1 MANIDPTPSW
11 APIRQLETTDRN
23 LAGPGGVLNTQPV
36 SIAARLNLLR
46 DNATALNNTVAGV
59 SSRQDAADSN
69 ISSLESQVIDA
80 ASVASAAIPSPSP
93 PINNTSVY
101 FNGSEWTGYTVTP
114 VSRTL
119 MAATTQTA
127 QRSAIQ
133 ALGTPELIATTGW
146 GGGSQEIIA
155 DCNTLSVSK
164 IFRTTGA
171 TLNTPAG
178 MPIDGVLLN
187 IRNSTD
193 QAIQIWST
201 VREIGVRNRPTLFVR
216 GYYGNTQQWGPWR
229 RMADDDAVVHNTGD
243 EAISGVK
250 TFASLAAATLNVS
263 GTSAQKLASRRTLD
277 LPITV
282 SATAPAS
289 PVTND
294 IWLDIS
300 GSGVVSK
307 KYNGTTWV

>member
-1 MANIDPTPSW
+1 MADIDPAPSW

-46 DNATALNNTVAGV
+46 DNATALNSAVAGV

-93 PINNTSVY
+93 PVNNTSVY

-114 VSRTL
+114 VGRTL

-133 ALGTPELIATTGW
+133 AVGLVGSESIAGNKTLTGRLTLADGQNISTGGTLNWVTDSIISGRVVAESSGLMTVSGS
-146 GGGSQEIIA
+146 GGS
-155 DCNTLSVSK
+155 
-164 IFRTTGA
+164 TGGVRLRPTSPTSA
-171 TLNTPAG
+171 TG
-178 MPIDGVLLN
+178 QFLLN
-187 IRNSTD
+187 PDGSTL
-193 QAIQIWST
+193 WS
-201 VREIGVRNRPTLFVR
+201 
-216 GYYGNTQQWGPWR
+216 GNAP
-229 RMADDDAVVHNTGD
+229 A
-243 EAISGVK
+243 
-250 TFASLAAATLNVS
+250 L
-263 GTSAQKLASRRTLD
+263 LASRRSLGI
-277 LPITV
+277 PITI

-300 GSGVVSK
+300 GSGVVAK